1 MWALEGLANFVPYA
15 VVPLLVLMPTA
26 LVLRR
31 RMVSVLAGGA
41 LLAVLGLTATPTLLF
56 LELPDDPP
64 ANAARLRV
72 VTANVLMSNERL
84 DALASD
90 VLAQQPDVVVFEE
103 LTYDLEEVA
112 PELAAEYPFRL
123 STAAPWVTVA
133 SRLPLE
139 DTRRLDLPGND
150 RGRDLLTATIEVGGQ
165 RLTLIAGHLM
175 PPLNHDAFEVTRQQH
190 EVLNKAISEVTGPL
204 LVVGDLNA
212 TSLSPTFAG
221 FLWGTGLRI
230 AAADRWPDSTYSV
243 HGLGIRIDHV
253 LVRDVGV
260 SDERVFDLA
269 GSDHRGVAV
278 DVTLPSS
285 ENMGVAAHR

>member
-31 RMVSVLAGGA
+31 RVLSLLAGGT
-41 LLAVLGLTATPTLLF
+41 LLVVLALTAAPTLLF
-56 LELPDDPP
+56 LELPGDSP
-64 ANAARLRV
+64 AGAAHLRV
-72 VTANVLMSNERL
+72 VTANVLMSNARL
-84 DALASD
+84 EDLANN
-90 VLAQQPDVVVFEE
+90 VLAQDPDIVVFEE
-103 LTYDLEEVA
+103 LTRDLEEVA
-112 PELAAEYPFRL
+112 PALAAAYPYRL
-123 STAAPWVTVA
+123 STEAPWVTIA

-139 DTRRLDLPGND
+139 ETRRLGTDGED
-150 RGRDLLTATIEVGGQ
+150 RGRDLLSAAVEVNGQ
-165 RLTLIAGHLM
+165 RLTLVAGHLM
-175 PPLNHDAFEVTRQQH
+175 PPLNHDAFEVTRRQH
-190 EVLNKAISEVTGPL
+190 EVLNKAIDEVTGPL

-221 FLWGTGLRI
+221 FLWSTGLRI

-253 LVRDVGV
+253 LVRDIGV
-260 SDERVFDLA
+260 SAERVFDLA

-285 ENMGVAAHR
+285 ENMGIAAHR